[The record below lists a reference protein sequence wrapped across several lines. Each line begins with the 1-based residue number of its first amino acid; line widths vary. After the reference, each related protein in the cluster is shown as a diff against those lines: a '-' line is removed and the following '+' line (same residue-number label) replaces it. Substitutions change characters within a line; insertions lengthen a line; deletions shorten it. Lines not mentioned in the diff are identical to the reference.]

1 MPLLTNKVLT
11 EILYWV
17 TRKKWLILAFG
28 ISIILFY
35 VPSPEGLSSE
45 GHRTLIIAVTALI
58 LIVGEVISLPAV
70 GILIIVMEVLLGLDS
85 PDGVASSF
93 MNDAVFFIMGSLML
107 AVAFVKQGWDSR
119 IALGIIRITGNRTR
133 NIVFGFVTMSALL
146 SSFIGEHT
154 VAALML
160 PLAMTLIRNT
170 SKDQKRVREL
180 SALLLLSIAYGALI
194 GSIGTPS
201 GGGRNAILITYL
213 QFFDVSISYVD
224 WMKMVYPLVLIQI
237 PILTILLL
245 TSFKPEYKRLDS
257 GVRKLV
263 VQVAK
268 SGRMTTQAT
277 MAIVIFLLVFAGWIF
292 LSETFGLGTIALA
305 GVFLYLVTGL
315 VRWEDINRN
324 THWGVIILFGSTI
337 SLGSY
342 IKSTGAAL
350 WLANHL
356 VNIAGSVL
364 ETFPILTDALIV
376 GLTATLANILSS
388 SATVA
393 VLSPITLNMTSDP
406 LHAGIVTAIASSFG
420 YFTAVAAP
428 ACTIVYSSGMVHAK
442 DFLKAGWK
450 VGLVSIILLLIYV
463 NTYWVI
469 FK

>member
-1 MPLLTNKVLT
+1 MFGLSNTSISNA
-11 EILYWV
+11 LYWI

-45 GHRTLIIAVTALI
+45 GHRTIIIAVTALI

-201 GGGRNAILITYL
+201 GGGRNAILI
-213 QFFDVSISYVD
+213 D
-224 WMKMVYPLVLIQI
+224 
-237 PILTILLL
+237 
-245 TSFKPEYKRLDS
+245 
-257 GVRKLV
+257 RKSV
-263 VQVAK
+263 V
-268 SGRMTTQAT
+268 
-277 MAIVIFLLVFAGWIF
+277 
-292 LSETFGLGTIALA
+292 
-305 GVFLYLVTGL
+305 
-315 VRWEDINRN
+315 
-324 THWGVIILFGSTI
+324 
-337 SLGSY
+337 
-342 IKSTGAAL
+342 
-350 WLANHL
+350 
-356 VNIAGSVL
+356 
-364 ETFPILTDALIV
+364 
-376 GLTATLANILSS
+376 
-388 SATVA
+388 
-393 VLSPITLNMTSDP
+393 
-406 LHAGIVTAIASSFG
+406 
-420 YFTAVAAP
+420 
-428 ACTIVYSSGMVHAK
+428 
-442 DFLKAGWK
+442 
-450 VGLVSIILLLIYV
+450 
-463 NTYWVI
+463 
-469 FK
+469 